1 MTQETPLR
9 AADVV
14 VPADH
19 HRPAGWVDL
28 ADAAASD
35 EPPRPPLR
43 PFYRAAMAVAPAIG
57 LVLIFGVWELY
68 VRIWNV
74 RRLTLP
80 TPSSILVH
88 VVDSPGFYW
97 RQSQVTL
104 KEAALGLGI
113 GFTAAMIVATLM
125 AHSRFAERAAMPVIV
140 LLQAMP
146 VAVLAPVF
154 LIWFGFNIWPK
165 VLVAALFTFIPF
177 AFNAFTGL
185 RSVDPNVL
193 ELMRSVSASRR
204 EIFVKLRLPHSL
216 PYLFS
221 AGRICIGLALVGA
234 VVGEMFAG
242 STAGLGNTARI
253 AQTRLL
259 IDQLW
264 GSIFVLA
271 FIGVTFNLIL
281 SAVETRVLRWQQN
294 TQNRRR

>member
-1 MTQETPLR
+1 
-9 AADVV
+9 
-14 VPADH
+14 
-19 HRPAGWVDL
+19 
-28 ADAAASD
+28 
-35 EPPRPPLR
+35 
-43 PFYRAAMAVAPAIG
+43 MATAPAIG

-80 TPSSILVH
+80 TPSSILLH
-88 VVDSPGFYW
+88 VIESPGFYW
-97 RQSQVTL
+97 QQSRITL
-104 KEAALGLGI
+104 REAAIGLGI

-125 AHSRFAERAAMPVIV
+125 AHSRFIERATMPVIV

-154 LIWFGFNIWPK
+154 LIWFGFNVWPK

-204 EIFVKLRLPHSL
+204 SIFVKLRLPHSL
-216 PYLFS
+216 PFLFS

-242 STAGLGNTARI
+242 STAGLGYTRASPR
-253 AQTRLL
+253 RLL

-281 SAVETRVLRWQQN
+281 SAIESRVLRWQN
-294 TQNRRR
+294 TQNRRP